1 MDIIET
7 SEGSQ
12 TGYLAVDALGYAHC
26 LLNILYSTNEE
37 NDTIRNAARFVT
49 NIA

>member
-12 TGYLAVDALGYAHC
+12 TGYLAVDALEYAKS
-26 LLNILYSTNEE
+26 ILVILANTKEQN
-37 NDTIRNAARFVT
+37 NTIRNAAM
-49 NIA
+49 